1 MTAEEYVVETLLKFE
16 RENTMLKARVETLK
30 KDSELCEK
38 IVQVVKRHIRQ
49 DNGNLIF
56 YLSGFF
62 NEEDYNFLVENLGVE
77 DDGKRDSD

>member
-1 MTAEEYVVETLLKFE
+1 MTAEEYVVETLREFE
-16 RENTMLKARVETLK
+16 RENKMLKARVENLK

-56 YLSGFF
+56 YVSDFF

-77 DDGKRDSD
+77 DDGKRDSE